1 MEVREQIIRILRDHP
16 ELIDPAIQLVSSWLT
31 ELASQKEDDQ

>member
-1 MEVREQIIRILRDHP
+1 MSVRDEIITLLRDHP

-31 ELASQKEDDQ
+31 QLASQKEDDQ